1 MRKIL
6 VLFLFTTLPNFAFAV
21 GVGDQAPDFTLTDTN
36 GNSHTLSNYQG
47 KVVVISFFGY
57 SCPLCITAIPEM
69 EQFYQA
75 NYVSD
80 TNTVFIGID
89 HWNGTQAQVVNLFQS
104 QTGVTFP
111 LLLNGGSTA
120 SAYVADRNYW
130 IIDTQGIV
138 AYISAPHELKE
149 NDFKFT
155 INNSLASILA
165 GAEVNFL
172 NSNQIGSNVQLTWQT
187 LSETENQGFNV
198 YRSENGI
205 DFSQIATF
213 QNEPSLIGNGTTQTT
228 QNFTFTDTNVVQ
240 NLTYYYKI
248 STVKTDST
256 EFIFENLFTLLTVLP
271 TSISEEQNSPKNFI
285 LLENYP
291 NPFNPSTTINYE
303 LQITNYE
310 LGKLTIFNTLGET
323 VKEFILQDSKGS
335 VVWNG
340 ENNFGKNVSSGSY
353 FYKIEFGKINQT
365 KRMTLLK

>member
-1 MRKIL
+1 MRKFLIL
-6 VLFLFTTLPNFAFAV
+6 ALLTTLPSFTFGI

-57 SCPLCITAIPEM
+57 SCPICITAFPAM
-69 EQFYQA
+69 EQFYQT

-80 TNTVFIGID
+80 TNVVFIGID
-89 HWNGTQAQVVNLFQS
+89 HWGGTQAQVVNLFQT

-120 SAYVADRNYW
+120 TAYIADRNYW
-130 IIDTQGIV
+130 IIDTQGVV
-138 AYISAPHELKE
+138 AYVSAPHELKE

-155 INNSLASILA
+155 INNSLAPILA
-165 GAEVNFL
+165 GAEVDFL
-172 NSNQIGSNVQLTWQT
+172 NSTQVGSNVQLSWQT
-187 LSETENQGFNV
+187 SSETDNQGFNV

-205 DFSQIATF
+205 DFSQFASF
-213 QNEPSLIGNGTTQTT
+213 QNGPSLVGNGTNQTT
-228 QNFTFTDTNVVQ
+228 QNFTFTDTNVSP

-248 STVKTDST
+248 STVKTDGT

-271 TSISEEQNSPKNFI
+271 TSISEKQNSPQNFI
-285 LLENYP
+285 LLENFP
-291 NPFNPSTTINYE
+291 NPFNPTTTINYE
-303 LQITNYE
+303 LGITNYE
-310 LGKLTIFNTLGET
+310 LGKLTIFNSLGET
-323 VKEFILQDSKGS
+323 VKEFVLQSSKGS

-340 ENNFGKNVSSGSY
+340 KDSFGQEVSSGIY
-353 FYKIEFGKINQT
+353 FYKIEFEKVSQT